1 MKINTNFEFSTS
13 KKIVLRRIILIVAIL
28 FLLCLTNIYLGV
40 IYHQIF
46 LIILGLSLLINLAY
60 CLTIYFAE
68 ANKNQYPDYLFQY
81 GYTKFESIFI
91 VIHFFLSLIIAIIT
105 FHLTIILNISTIIIR
120 IDNQLLLLGYIF
132 FCSLILILLKKI
144 FDRNLSGTN
153 DRELVYNFIV
163 WKNTLIMFFVCFVFI
178 SIAILFYQAE
188 KAKFLI
194 HLDKIL
200 AGLLSLYLFIIP
212 ISNIKNA
219 IDILIDKPAS
229 DEIQFNILSV
239 VVENIKNYC
248 EFRRL
253 QVRSAGKK
261 LLVEIEVV
269 LPYDFTI
276 EQKYKLEKR
285 FDKQIK
291 DIYLNSITRL
301 YVVPCNRDCSEND
314 KLDCPIRKPQK

>member
-13 KKIVLRRIILIVAIL
+13 KKIVLRRIILTVSIL

-40 IYHQIF
+40 ISHQIF
-46 LIILGLSLLINLAY
+46 LIILGLSLSINIAY

-163 WKNTLIMFFVCFVFI
+163 WKNILIMFFVCFVFI

-269 LPYDFTI
+269 LPYNFTI

-314 KLDCPIRKPQK
+314 QLDCPIRKPQK

>member
-40 IYHQIF
+40 ISHQIF
-46 LIILGLSLLINLAY
+46 LIILGLSLLINIAY

-163 WKNTLIMFFVCFVFI
+163 WKNILIMFFVCFVFI

-188 KAKFLI
+188 KAKFLL

-314 KLDCPIRKPQK
+314 QLDCPIRKPQK

>member
-13 KKIVLRRIILIVAIL
+13 KKNVLRRIILTVGIL
-28 FLLCLTNIYLGV
+28 FLLCLANIYLGV

-91 VIHFFLSLIIAIIT
+91 VLHFFLSFIIAIIT

-153 DRELVYNFIV
+153 NRELVYNFIV
-163 WKNTLIMFFVCFVFI
+163 WKNTLIMYFVCFVFI

-200 AGLLSLYLFIIP
+200 AGLLSIYLFIIP

-269 LPYDFTI
+269 LPYDYTI

-314 KLDCPIRKPQK
+314 QLDCPIRKPQK

>member
-1 MKINTNFEFSTS
+1 MKINTYFEFSTS
-13 KKIVLRRIILIVAIL
+13 KKIVLRRIILTVGIL
-28 FLLCLTNIYLGV
+28 FLLCVTNIYFGV
-40 IYHQIF
+40 ISHQIF
-46 LIILGLSLLINLAY
+46 LIILGLSLLINIAY
-60 CLTIYFAE
+60 CMTVYFAE

-105 FHLTIILNISTIIIR
+105 LHLTIILNISTIVIK

-163 WKNTLIMFFVCFVFI
+163 WKNTLIMFFICFISI

-200 AGLLSLYLFIIP
+200 GGLLSLYLFIIP

-314 KLDCPIRKPQK
+314 QLDCPIRKPQK